1 VESITPF
8 LRMIADHQ
16 DDDGPLL
23 VLADWLDEQG
33 DPAGD
38 GLRWV
43 VSLNRRPHRKDSYSY
58 FFVTVLN
65 ILGEIAAGKAVQCF
79 LPPEFLLPE
88 ENVYS
93 DRMVVAEDVVGV
105 WIKFMDRWR
114 KVITPEKREK
124 LLSMMPP
131 SKEKI

>member
-8 LRMIADHQ
+8 LRMIADYP

-33 DPAGD
+33 DPAGE
-38 GLRWV
+38 GLRWA
-43 VSLNRRPHRKDSYSY
+43 VSLNRRPNRKDDHYY
-58 FFVTVLN
+58 WFVSVLD
-65 ILGEIAAGKAVQCF
+65 IPGKVIVGKAIQCF
-79 LPPEFLLPE
+79 LPSELLLPGE
-88 ENVYS
+88 WIYS
-93 DRMVVAEDVVGV
+93 DRMVVAEDVMGV

-124 LLSMMPP
+124 LLSMTPP
-131 SKEKI
+131 RLKG